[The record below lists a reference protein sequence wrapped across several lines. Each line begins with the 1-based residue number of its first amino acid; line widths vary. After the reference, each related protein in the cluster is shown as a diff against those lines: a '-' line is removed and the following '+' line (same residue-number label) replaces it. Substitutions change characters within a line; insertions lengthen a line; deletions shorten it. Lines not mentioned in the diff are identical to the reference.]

1 MKTYKIIFW
10 ITTGF
15 IFIFEGIIPA
25 LTYNSDVAK
34 QGISHLG
41 YPEYFGPMIV
51 VFRIL
56 GVLALALPKIPT
68 RIKEWAYAGFAI
80 EFISASVSHNVID
93 GFGFL
98 TILPLIILG
107 VLAISYLSNYKIQTQ
122 TV

>member
-1 MKTYKIIFW
+1 MKAYKIIFW

-25 LTYNSDVAK
+25 LTYNSDIAK
-34 QGISHLG
+34 EGISHLG
-41 YPEYFGPMIV
+41 YPGYFGPMIV
-51 VFRIL
+51 VFRIF
-56 GVLALALPKIPT
+56 GVLALVLPKIPA
-68 RIKEWAYAGFAI
+68 RVKEWAYAGFAI

-98 TILPLIILG
+98 TILPLIILA
-107 VLAISYLSNYKIQTQ
+107 VLAISYISNYKIQTQ